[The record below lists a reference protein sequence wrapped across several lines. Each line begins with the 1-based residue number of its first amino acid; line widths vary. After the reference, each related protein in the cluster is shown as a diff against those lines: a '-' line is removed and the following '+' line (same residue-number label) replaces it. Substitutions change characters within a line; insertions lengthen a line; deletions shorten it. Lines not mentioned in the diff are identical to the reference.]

1 MQTYDKHMM
10 PLSIAGR
17 VLDGYDFT
25 NYLFIAVTLILGNTF
40 IKDVDY
46 NFAEAK
52 PVLH

>member
-10 PLSIAGR
+10 PLSTAGT
-17 VLDGYDFT
+17 VLDGYNFT
-25 NYLFIAVTLILGNTF
+25 NYLFTAVTLILRKTF

-52 PVLH
+52 PGLQ